1 MSVIDEYQEAEQ
13 NRSEL
18 DSLESLLAWE
28 TDRNPEKNLSCE
40 IITDQNAVEK
50 ELGFSTT

>member
-1 MSVIDEYQEAEQ
+1 MDVINEGEESDQ

-28 TDRNPEKNLSCE
+28 TEPNPECNFLNQMF
-40 IITDQNAVEK
+40 TDQNVV
-50 ELGFSTT
+50 